1 VNRIHRL
8 ARAAL
13 VAWGCMLLGGCLTV
27 EFGHPVAYRALDGMV
42 PGETTHAEILLALG
56 EPRGAG
62 AFRVAQYER
71 PRDAL
76 YYEYIKA
83 SGSRTQVE
91 ILIVLMQD
99 QRFDG
104 YMWFGSSAR
113 VKREGGVPG
122 LVPPEQLKAGRFP
135 SPRPLES
142 QFVRGLT
149 DRGEILATLGPPTGF
164 GGAMLPPDHR
174 PLDILYYESLKA
186 GEMRYVADE
195 MLMQIEQRML
205 VVMLDGNVFSG
216 FMWTD
221 NTGTAEGRTNP

>member
-1 VNRIHRL
+1 VKQISRL
-8 ARAAL
+8 ALAIL
-13 VAWGCMLLGGCLTV
+13 VAWHLVLLGGCLSI

-42 PGETTHAEILLALG
+42 PGETTHADILLALG
-56 EPRGAG
+56 EPRGTG
-62 AFRVAQYER
+62 AFRVAQYEQ

-91 ILIVLMQD
+91 ILIVLMQE

-104 YMWFGSSAR
+104 YMWFGSSLR
-113 VKREGGVPG
+113 VQREGGIPG
-122 LVPPEQLKAGRFP
+122 LVPPEQLQGGRFP

-142 QFVRGLT
+142 QFVRGVT
-149 DRGEILATLGPPTGF
+149 DRREVLATLGLPTGF
-164 GGAMLPPDHR
+164 GGVMLPPDHR

-195 MLMQIEQRML
+195 MVMQIEQRML
-205 VVMLDGNVFSG
+205 IVMLDGDLFNG

-221 NTGTAEGRTNP
+221 STGTAEGRTNR